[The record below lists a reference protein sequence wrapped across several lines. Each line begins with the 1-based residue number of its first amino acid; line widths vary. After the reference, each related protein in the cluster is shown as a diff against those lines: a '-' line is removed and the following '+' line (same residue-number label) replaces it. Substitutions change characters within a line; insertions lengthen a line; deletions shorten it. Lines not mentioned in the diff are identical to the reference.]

1 MTKLTLF
8 IDGASRGNPGHA
20 GIGIRIEAD
29 GEVLTEHCEYIG
41 CTTNNVAE
49 YRALIKGLEIAARF
63 KANRV
68 TVFSDSELVVR
79 QMNGT
84 YKVKSGGLL
93 PLYQTAQTQSRTFD
107 GFQIKHVRR
116 EKNKEADRLANLGI
130 AEKDNKKSANRRI
143 DE

>member
-1 MTKLTLF
+1 MTELTLF
-8 IDGASRGNPGHA
+8 IDGASKGNPGHA

-29 GEVLTEHCEYIG
+29 GEVLKEYCEYIG

-49 YRALIKGLEIAARF
+49 YRALIKGLEIAAQF

-84 YKVKSGGLL
+84 YKVKSEGLL
-93 PLYQTAQTQSRTFD
+93 PLYQTAQMQSRTFD
-107 GFQIKHVRR
+107 GFQIQHVRR
-116 EKNKEADRLANLGI
+116 EQNKEADQLANQGI
-130 AEKDNKKSANRRI
+130 ATKDCADTSKK
-143 DE
+143 

>member
-1 MTKLTLF
+1 MTLF

-20 GIGIRIEAD
+20 GIGIRVEAG
-29 GEVLTEHCEYIG
+29 GEILKEHCEYIG

-49 YRALIKGLEIAARF
+49 YRALIKGLEIATRF

-93 PLYQTAQTQSRTFD
+93 PLYQTARMQSRTFG

-116 EKNKEADRLANLGI
+116 EQNREADRLANQGI
-130 AEKDNKKSANRRI
+130 ATKDSADTSKK
-143 DE
+143 

>member
-1 MTKLTLF
+1 MTELTLF

-29 GEVLTEHCEYIG
+29 GKLLKEYCEYIG

-49 YRALIKGLEIAARF
+49 YRALIKGLEMAADSE
-63 KANRV
+63 ANRV

-93 PLYQTAQTQSRTFD
+93 PLYQTAQMQSRTFD

-116 EKNKEADRLANLGI
+116 EQNKEADRLANQGI
-130 AEKDNKKSANRRI
+130 ATKDSA
-143 DE
+143 DTSQK

>member
-1 MTKLTLF
+1 MTELTLF
-8 IDGASRGNPGHA
+8 IDGASKGNPGHA
-20 GIGIRIEAD
+20 GIGIRVEAG
-29 GEVLTEHCEYIG
+29 GEILKEHCEYIG

-49 YRALIKGLEIAARF
+49 YRALIKGLEIATRF

-93 PLYQTAQTQSRTFD
+93 PLYQTAQMQSRAFD
-107 GFQIKHVRR
+107 DFQIKHVRR
-116 EKNKEADRLANLGI
+116 EENREADRLANQGI
-130 AEKDNKKSANRRI
+130 ATKDSSDKSKK
-143 DE
+143 

>member
-1 MTKLTLF
+1 MTELTLF

-29 GEVLTEHCEYIG
+29 GEVLKEYCEYIG

-49 YRALIKGLEIAARF
+49 YSALIKGLEIAAQFR
-63 KANRV
+63 ANQV

-84 YKVKSGGLL
+84 YKVKSEGLL
-93 PLYQTAQTQSRTFD
+93 SLYQTAQMQSRNFD
-107 GFQIKHVRR
+107 GFQIQHVRR
-116 EKNKEADRLANLGI
+116 EQNREADRLANQGI
-130 AEKDNKKSANRRI
+130 ATKDSADTSKK
-143 DE
+143 

>member
-1 MTKLTLF
+1 MTELTLF

-29 GEVLTEHCEYIG
+29 GEVLKEYCEYIG

-49 YRALIKGLEIAARF
+49 YRALIKGLEIAAQF

-93 PLYQTAQTQSRTFD
+93 TLYQIAQMQSRNFD
-107 GFQIKHVRR
+107 GFQIQHVRR
-116 EKNKEADRLANLGI
+116 EQNREADRLANQGI
-130 AEKDNKKSANRRI
+130 ATKDSADTSKK
-143 DE
+143 

>member
-1 MTKLTLF
+1 MTELTLF
-8 IDGASRGNPGHA
+8 IDGASRGNPGPA

-29 GEVLTEHCEYIG
+29 GEVLKEYCEYIG

-49 YRALIKGLEIAARF
+49 YRALIKGLEIAAEF

-84 YKVKSGGLL
+84 YKVKSEGLL
-93 PLYQTAQTQSRTFD
+93 PLYQTAQTKSRTFD

-116 EKNKEADRLANLGI
+116 DQNREADQLANQGI
-130 AEKDNKKSANRRI
+130 ATKDSADTSKK
-143 DE
+143 

>member
-1 MTKLTLF
+1 MTELTLF

-20 GIGIRIEAD
+20 GIGIRIEAG
-29 GEVLTEHCEYIG
+29 GELLTEHCEYIG

-49 YRALIKGLEIAARF
+49 YRALIKGLEIAAQF

-68 TVFSDSELVVR
+68 IVFSDSELVVR

-93 PLYQTAQTQSRTFD
+93 PLYQTARMQSRIFD

-116 EKNKEADRLANLGI
+116 EQNREADRLANQGI
-130 AEKDNKKSANRRI
+130 ATKDSADTSKK
-143 DE
+143 

>member
-1 MTKLTLF
+1 MTELTLF

-20 GIGIRIEAD
+20 GIGIRIEAG
-29 GEVLTEHCEYIG
+29 GELLTEHCEYIG

-49 YRALIKGLEIAARF
+49 YRALIKGLEIAAQF

-68 TVFSDSELVVR
+68 IVFSDSELVVR

-93 PLYQTAQTQSRTFD
+93 PLYQTARMQSRIFD

-116 EKNKEADRLANLGI
+116 EQNREADRLANQGI
-130 AEKDNKKSANRRI
+130 ATKDSTDTSKK
-143 DE
+143 

>member
-1 MTKLTLF
+1 MTELTLF

-29 GEVLTEHCEYIG
+29 GELFAEHCEYIG

-49 YRALIKGLEIAARF
+49 YRALIKGLEIAAQF

-93 PLYQTAQTQSRTFD
+93 PLYQTAQMQSRTFD
-107 GFQIKHVRR
+107 GFQIRHVRR
-116 EKNKEADRLANLGI
+116 EQNREADRLANQGI
-130 AEKDNKKSANRRI
+130 ATKDSA
-143 DE
+143 DTSQK

>member
-1 MTKLTLF
+1 MTELTLF
-8 IDGASRGNPGHA
+8 IDGASKGNPGHA
-20 GIGIRIEAD
+20 GIGIRVEAG
-29 GEVLTEHCEYIG
+29 GEILKEHCEYIG

-49 YRALIKGLEIAARF
+49 YRALIKGLEIAAQF

-68 TVFSDSELVVR
+68 IVFSDSELVVR

-93 PLYQTAQTQSRTFD
+93 PLYQTARMQSRTFG

-116 EKNKEADRLANLGI
+116 EQNREADRLANQGI
-130 AEKDNKKSANRRI
+130 ATKDSADTSKK
-143 DE
+143 